1 MKNIL
6 ALFIVLLFAASS
18 GCGSQNASSHDFI
31 DLETN
36 YEFSDV
42 SAPLYKYLKE
52 NDRYYPDNSDDSYIK
67 YLCDEETDWEAIT
80 FSVSIFCADISCPL
94 RGLDAN
100 GCIEHCKKF
109 LERPTETECA
119 PYDS

>member
-1 MKNIL
+1 MKK
-6 ALFIVLLFAASS
+6 VLVLFAVLFFVSVGS
-18 GCGSQNASSHDFI
+18 GCGSKSASSHDFI

-36 YEFSDV
+36 YDFSDV

-52 NDRYYPDNSDDSYIK
+52 NDDYAGNDDHSYIE
-67 YLCDEETDWEAIT
+67 YLCDEETDWDTIT

-94 RGLDAN
+94 RGLDAT

-109 LERPTETECA
+109 LQRPSEEECA
-119 PYDS
+119 PYNY

>member
-6 ALFIVLLFAASS
+6 ALFIALLFVASC
-18 GCGSQNASSHDFI
+18 GGSQSASSHDFI

-36 YEFSDV
+36 YKFSDV

-52 NDRYYPDNSDDSYIK
+52 NDNYAGNDDDSYIE

-100 GCIEHCKKF
+100 GCVEHCKKF
-109 LERPTETECA
+109 IQRPSEAECA
-119 PYDS
+119 PYN